1 MIKDTI
7 RKYRKEKKISQEEMA
22 AELHVV
28 RQTISKWETGKSEPS
43 AEEIL
48 KIAAFLDVSV
58 NQLLGI
64 EENDSTEKLKQDITY
79 LNEKLNEKIK
89 QEKLL
94 QKAENKRNL
103 ILFISVFTVLISL
116 SIKNSVIS
124 LFLIVSCILVTLV
137 ILYQNIELLT
147 KINRKDI
154 NIKALHKTIIFV
166 IFIIALFFLIAFLSE
181 TKMIHMTEN
190 NEKFLAMCLVS
201 GIMIFIGTI
210 SPKLPYQRYIGLRL
224 PWTIRDEDTWNIAHR
239 ILGLIS
245 LPLALLYIACS
256 IVMEDFDKVSLLT
269 IAIWICIPGG
279 ISFFYYIKKMRGK

>member
-22 AELHVV
+22 TELHVV

-124 LFLIVSCILVTLV
+124 LFLIVSCILVALV

-147 KINRKDI
+147 KINRQDMS
-154 NIKALHKTIIFV
+154 IKTLHKTIVFV
-166 IFIIALFFLIAFLSE
+166 IFIIVLFFLIAFLSE
-181 TKMIHMTEN
+181 TKMIHITEN